1 MKPGFFAFII
11 LSALVHAA
19 VFGLRD
25 DLLDVTEDIKEQGGS
40 VIHIELAPQIVDQEA
55 PSSQPETQHQKSKT
69 ANEAVEKV
77 LTESEPVKKQAQES
91 STEEPVPPEKV
102 SNDEILTALSSP
114 TKTLLS
120 PIKNNKN
127 KITDLLNTELSKHF
141 YYPKSAIKRHRE
153 GKVTLVF
160 NINAKGEINDISIK
174 TSSGHIILDN
184 AAISSVKK
192 IDIRKEL
199 KKLLTAKNSHIV
211 LPVLYNLN
219 Q

>member
-1 MKPGFFAFII
+1 MKPGFFAFIM
-11 LSALVHAA
+11 LSALVHAF
-19 VFGLRD
+19 VFGLQD
-25 DLLDVTEDIKEQGGS
+25 DLLDVSEDLREQGGS
-40 VIHIELAPQIVDQEA
+40 VIHIELAPQIVDQEP
-55 PSSQPETQHQKSKT
+55 PSSQPETQQQQSDT
-69 ANEAVEKV
+69 SNEPVEKV
-77 LTESEPVKKQAQES
+77 ITKSEPVKRQIQES
-91 STEEPVPPEKV
+91 STEEPVTPENT

-127 KITDLLNTELSKHF
+127 EITDLLNTELSKHF
-141 YYPKSAIKRHRE
+141 YYPKSAVKRHRE

-160 NINAKGEINDISIK
+160 NINAQGEISDVSIK
-174 TSSGHIILDN
+174 ESSGHIILDN
-184 AAISSVKK
+184 AAISSIKK

-211 LPVLYNLN
+211 LPVLYNLK